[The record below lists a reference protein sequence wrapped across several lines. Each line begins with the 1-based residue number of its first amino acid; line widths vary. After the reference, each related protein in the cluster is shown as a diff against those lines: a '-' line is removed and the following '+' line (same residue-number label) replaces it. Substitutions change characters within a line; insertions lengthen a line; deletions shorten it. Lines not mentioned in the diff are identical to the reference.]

1 MNKTGNAQVK
11 VGVVGVGA
19 MGRNH
24 ARVYS
29 QLKCNLVGVADA
41 DLARAKEIGE
51 IYNVPYYQDYRQ
63 LLPQVEAV
71 SIAVPTTA
79 HHSIA
84 MDFLKSGVH
93 CLVEKPIASNLDQ
106 ASEMIEIAEKNHVN
120 LAIGHIERFNPA
132 VLKLK
137 QIIDGGILGKV
148 LIISTRRV
156 GPSVPRIRDV
166 GVVIDSASHDIGVV
180 RYLIGKE
187 PVSVFSRVG
196 SIKHPKEDH
205 AIIVLNFAGSTACIE
220 VNWLTPYKIRT
231 LIVTGSKGIASLDY
245 IEQKLTIQN
254 SKEVKIEDIQKAEPL
269 KLEIEDFLK
278 SVTLGTKPTVEGVEG
293 LEILKIA
300 LIAST
305 NNFKIVGSS
314 RIKVKTCD

>member
-79 HHSIA
+79 HHSIT

-196 SIKHPKEDH
+196 SIKHNKEDH
-205 AIIVLNFAGSTACIE
+205 AIIVLNF
-220 VNWLTPYKIRT
+220 
-231 LIVTGSKGIASLDY
+231 
-245 IEQKLTIQN
+245 
-254 SKEVKIEDIQKAEPL
+254 
-269 KLEIEDFLK
+269 K
-278 SVTLGTKPTVEGVEG
+278 S
-293 LEILKIA
+293 
-300 LIAST
+300 
-305 NNFKIVGSS
+305 
-314 RIKVKTCD
+314 